1 LAGKRT
7 AELVQ
12 RYVDLLGGGPLSI
25 DTQAQVLSAAELQIL
40 AEQARFAAL
49 ESETPPDYGTLEQ
62 IVRVHRLAN
71 AALRRIG
78 LDHIKREDPHEMTLA
93 QYLDAKTRKGEAQP

>member
-49 ESETPPDYGTLEQ
+49 ESETP
-62 IVRVHRLAN
+62 
-71 AALRRIG
+71 
-78 LDHIKREDPHEMTLA
+78 EMTLA